1 MPKPQL
7 TPYPRAEV
15 LPNVQFAHDERMTST
30 AFIAHFG
37 VACPQDFL
45 SDLLILVRGKPFEI
59 TKDSE
64 VVHNPDFEF
73 SHYNPRDF
81 RISQSGLTMAGKV
94 RRKIKVEIM
103 TRGNLLPFPD
113 YENLFGDAVGSTSGA
128 SESNGLT
135 IHESPRPGAIGGI
148 DELDVVICGTYRKD
162 IQGLRHSFEHLRD
175 LGFNILSPS
184 NVDIVAEDQGFVYM
198 RGEQTETPE
207 NLEVRHLEA
216 IERARLIWLHAP
228 DGYVGPT
235 AALELGFAK
244 ASGIPVFSNAQIA
257 DLALR
262 SFVTVVS
269 SPEEVRQQIA
279 SFELPPPPPTLKPF
293 QNYYRRAAAQRGYEK
308 ESTQNCLLLMV
319 EEVGELAQAL
329 RKKQRLTRH
338 GSTIRNTEALELA
351 DVFMYVIHMANIL
364 KIDLGHVVQQKE
376 LLNIDKLLQRT

>member
-1 MPKPQL
+1 MVHELRTSLSRTEFSK
-7 TPYPRAEV
+7 
-15 LPNVQFAHDERMTST
+15 LPDFAPFYDWATGL
-30 AFIAHFG
+30 FITQTNRG
-37 VACPQDFL
+37 CSQDFL
-45 SDLLILVRGKPFEI
+45 SPLLIYGHRNPFEWI
-59 TKDSE
+59 QFPGIIHS
-64 VVHNPDFEF
+64 PDFD
-73 SHYNPRDF
+73 SLAYNPR
-81 RISQSGLTMAGKV
+81 GLIESAMAGKA
-94 RRKIKVEIM
+94 RRKTKAEIKPP
-103 TRGNLLPFPD
+103 GNLLPFPG
-113 YENLFGDAVGSTSGA
+113 YEDMFGDAVDNVSGTPSSA
-128 SESNGLT
+128 LT
-135 IHESPRPGAIGGI
+135 IHHTPRPGAIGGI
-148 DELDVVICGTYRKD
+148 DELDVVICGTFRKD

-198 RGEQTETPE
+198 RGEQTETPDS
-207 NLEVRHLEA
+207 LELRHLEA

-244 ASGIPVFSNAQIA
+244 ASGIPVFSTVQIT
-257 DLALR
+257 DVALR

-269 SPEEVRQQIA
+269 SPEEVLSQIE
-279 SFELPPPPPTLKPF
+279 SFAVPPPPPALKPF

-319 EEVGELAQAL
+319 EEVGELARAL

-338 GSTIRNTEALELA
+338 GSPIRNAEALELA

-376 LLNIDKLLQRT
+376 LLNIEKLLQRT